1 MGKDTRSP
9 FRSVESFSKL
19 ISIPQEGIHTVEDM
33 FNYTIS
39 KHSKLPALGTR
50 ELLSEEEE
58 VVEGGKLF
66 KKVTL
71 LLASFIHI
79 FSLLSYITCRQY
91 LVITSG
97 KLMNK

>member
-19 ISIPQEGIHTVEDM
+19 ISIPQEGIHTIEDL
-33 FNYTIS
+33 FNFTIS

-58 VVEGGKLF
+58 MVEGGKLF
-66 KKVTL
+66 KKVAL
-71 LLASFIHI
+71 LLVLFFNAFLH
-79 FSLLSYITCRQY
+79 FL
-91 LVITSG
+91 
-97 KLMNK
+97 